1 MTQNQDKEE
10 DQRLNQ
16 LRKLGVTKSVIGYI
30 DPVPTTSNPEYDPSM
45 FYPRAHELASPHK
58 TPSTTE
64 YSLMIQTRAMKYLP
78 DQHLTYIARGNYPKY
93 PTTEQISENCEPNA
107 NMTRYGLPEAN
118 VSATTKNYLDQNII
132 NKKF

>member
-1 MTQNQDKEE
+1 MTQNQDEEE
-10 DQRLNQ
+10 DQRLGQ

-30 DPVPTTSNPEYDPSM
+30 DPVPTTSDPEYDPSL
-45 FYPRAHELASPHK
+45 FYPRAHELTSPHK

-93 PTTEQISENCEPNA
+93 PTEQISIEPNA

-118 VSATTKNYLDQNII
+118 VSANTKNYLDQNII